1 MSGEMLIQHHIK
13 RQISIG
19 RQYIL
24 TTFISSLL
32 EFPMAT
38 KSQWTKRLVK
48 HGYVFRFWYC
58 KKTRLMVKIPDATN
72 IVIDFHIITIPK
84 QLFFFYILLVKQK
97 LWYMKCNVIEDVK
110 FILIICGRMQSSNI
124 MRLAL
129 NSVQFHVSPRKG
141 H

>member
-1 MSGEMLIQHHIK
+1 MSGEMLIYHYIK
-13 RQISIG
+13 RQISFR

-58 KKTRLMVKIPDATN
+58 KKTRFMVKIPDATN
-72 IVIDFHIITIPK
+72 IVIDFYIITIPK
-84 QLFFFYILLVKQK
+84 QLRFFTYF
-97 LWYMKCNVIEDVK
+97 
-110 FILIICGRMQSSNI
+110 
-124 MRLAL
+124 
-129 NSVQFHVSPRKG
+129 
-141 H
+141 